1 MDKPEEVSNYGIPK
15 GGVKMFKIEGSC
27 PHLEH
32 AFMADASP
40 RVCQSCQIER
50 LEAER
55 NANIEK
61 FEDFKKAQ
69 VEMCIAEHFTK
80 ISELESKLAE
90 AEKKLSE
97 YSGWSPHQ
105 FLNLLEENKKLG
117 QKYIAIDSKLKE
129 AHNTIGTMCDDKLE
143 LEAKVKE
150 RGEYISRMEDAI
162 EELEKWKQGKKGIED
177 YYTVKEAL
185 ATANAKIVEL
195 ENDLSVI
202 KELEKTL
209 GQPYHLWA
217 GTVLSQARTIATTN
231 KKAEKLVEA
240 VQSVV
245 HARAIAKKDGFIIHP
260 IQMVDASMKCEQ
272 AIKEFRG
279 EK

>member
-1 MDKPEEVSNYGIPK
+1 MDKPEEEIQRYQDYEM
-15 GGVKMFKIEGSC
+15 GGCFPLADGDYVKYED
-27 PHLEH
+27 H
-32 AFMADASP
+32 AKALS
-40 RVCQSCQIER
+40 
-50 LEAER
+50 AER
-55 NANIEK
+55 TKTNALQHSLDHEMEVK
-61 FEDFKKAQ
+61 GDFVSKCKA
-69 VEMCIAEHFTK
+69 
-80 ISELESKLAE
+80 LE
-90 AEKKLSE
+90 
-97 YSGWSPHQ
+97 
-105 FLNLLEENKKLG
+105 
-117 QKYIAIDSKLKE
+117 SKLKE

-240 VQSVV
+240 LEEICN
-245 HARAIAKKDGFIIHP
+245 ARAAVQDNPNMLISSCHDAEATRDC
-260 IQMVDASMKCEQ
+260 VDMMKRYEASFELGEQ
-272 AIKEFRG
+272 AINEFRG

>member
-1 MDKPEEVSNYGIPK
+1 MSNPNEVK
-15 GGVKMFKIEGSC
+15 VKKYSIDWNGED
-27 PHLEH
+27 ERYEINERD
-32 AFMADASP
+32 ADSTLGDW
-40 RVCQSCQIER
+40 VKYSDYQS
-50 LEAER
+50 
-55 NANIEK
+55 
-61 FEDFKKAQ
+61 
-69 VEMCIAEHFTK
+69 
-80 ISELESKLAE
+80 LESQ
-90 AEKKLSE
+90 LS
-97 YSGWSPHQ
+97 
-105 FLNLLEENKKLG
+105 
-117 QKYIAIDSKLKE
+117 
-129 AHNTIGTMCDDKLE
+129 
-143 LEAKVKE
+143 
-150 RGEYISRMEDAI
+150 
-162 EELEKWKQGKKGIED
+162 
-177 YYTVKEAL
+177 
-185 ATANAKIVEL
+185 TANAKIVEL

-272 AIKEFRG
+272 AINEFRG